1 MILDKKKIL
10 VTGGCGFI
18 GSHFINESLKENVK
32 ILNLDNLSYS
42 YNNINLK
49 GLDKNNYSFIK
60 GDVNNKKKIKSVFKL
75 FKPDIVIN
83 FAAETHVDRSI
94 ESPNIFVKTNI
105 IGTCNLLEE
114 SLEIFKKKKDFLFIQ
129 ISTDEVFGSLNF
141 SQRAS
146 KEEDSFNPSS
156 PYSATKA
163 SADLIARAWFKTF
176 KLPVIT
182 IYPTNNFGPAQY
194 PEKFIPLMILKKLQ
208 NKKLTVYGDGKNIR
222 EWIYVKDCVGGIIE
236 LIKKGKPGESYNL
249 GSGEQLSNKTVAEL
263 ILKFYAKDKNKKKC
277 IQFVKD
283 RPAHDLRYNL
293 NCSKIKKNTKWKPLF
308 KFKDALRLTIQWYK
322 NNSLWLTNL
331 SNQYG
336 IKKRIGIDKKKKQ

>member
-1 MILDKKKIL
+1 MNLERKKIL
-10 VTGGCGFI
+10 VTGGSGFI
-18 GSHFINESLKENVK
+18 GSHFINECLKEKVK

-42 YNNINLK
+42 SSNINLK
-49 GLDKNNYSFIK
+49 GLEKSKKYIFVK
-60 GDVNNKKKIKSVFKL
+60 GDINNKKKIKSVFKI
-75 FKPDIVIN
+75 FQPDVVVN

-105 IGTCNLLEE
+105 IGVCNLLEE

-163 SADLIARAWFKTF
+163 SADLMVKAWSKTF
-176 KLPVIT
+176 KLPIIS
-182 IYPTNNFGPAQY
+182 IYPTNNFGPVQY
-194 PEKFIPLMILKKLQ
+194 PEKFIPLMILKTLQ
-208 NKKLTVYGDGKNIR
+208 NKRLTVYGDGKNIR
-222 EWIYVKDCVGGIIE
+222 EWIYVKDCVTGIIE

-249 GSGEQLSNKTVAEL
+249 GSGEQISNKKVAEL
-263 ILKFYAKDKNKKKC
+263 ILYFAGTKNIKEK

-293 NCSKIKKNTKWKPLF
+293 NCRKIKKHTKWSPF
-308 KFKDALRLTIQWYK
+308 YKFKDALKHTVNWYK
-322 NNSLWLTNL
+322 ENGEWLEKL
-331 SNQYG
+331 SNKYGVNRRIG
-336 IKKRIGIDKKKKQ
+336 IKKK